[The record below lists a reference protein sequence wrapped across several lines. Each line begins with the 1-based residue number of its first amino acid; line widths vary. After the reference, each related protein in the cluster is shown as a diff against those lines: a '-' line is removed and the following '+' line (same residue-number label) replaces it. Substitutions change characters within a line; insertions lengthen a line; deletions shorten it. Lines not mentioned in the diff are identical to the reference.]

1 MLRFPPRRRR
11 LRNAAPALVLAAL
24 AWAAPAEASR
34 PTNPYVG
41 TYPAESAYSL
51 ALHMHG
57 SGSEQSGSWEWHT
70 AKAESLGCD
79 IIWWTDHDWRLSNDR
94 VMKRYDFESAF
105 WDSPFSRWKE
115 PDSDF
120 PGGFRYWELDVQT
133 LNFIHT
139 AVVDTLGYQSARSF
153 RLEATGDPG
162 PDFRAGHVTQTCSD
176 FQNHYS
182 MAKHVKLR
190 FRVFPEALDP
200 ADARF
205 VFEVELSDHP
215 EGTKIL
221 RYVLGSTEGE
231 GAHSIPLAFTP
242 GTWNDYLVDVTEDA
256 LTHFSA
262 GGIDSLRALD
272 NTLAFVRLALE
283 CRNSSHA
290 VVFFDEYRIEPDP
303 ALVSNVLIQRERGMA
318 AYYETL
324 YPTVRHYV
332 GTEVSL
338 FRAQPHLNGYAPNL
352 QLVDYT
358 GHIFSDS
365 LYYAID
371 QIHAQGGAVSL
382 NHLFGPHFVYD
393 DNPNET
399 PAQKIAR
406 RNYVKRSYI
415 NNRALGVDVLE
426 AGYRQRGGCNLAEH
440 LDLWDAL
447 NANMVFLT
455 GNGVTDSHGR
465 GFYQLI
471 GWGPSEL
478 GLSTV
483 NNFVTWM
490 WTEELS
496 EAGFVRSMK
505 SGRAYFG
512 DPYRWQ
518 GALDLRTMDGFRM
531 GQVVLTDQNSHDL
544 LVEITNVPVDVS
556 VRLLQA
562 EMRDDPPVDYLDPVW
577 LRDETLVADASSGT
591 FSDTVTVDTSVPS
604 FVRIEAHDVEG
615 QELVFSN
622 PIYFVKSVPGAGIA
636 AERTAARLG
645 DVRLFRCENFRLEDA
660 SLSPTGPVLHLSG
673 SEAPP
678 GLGRILIDPGIL
690 GAPGNVV
697 GATTWNFTDGV
708 LELTGFAGA
717 SSSIDVQWGGVGV
730 GEPTPRPRPRELA
743 LDSGRPN
750 PFGRGTSIDYTLPRE
765 GWVRLEVLDTA
776 GRRVRV
782 LELEFQTAG
791 NHRASWDGR
800 DESGRDVAA
809 GVYYIRLQHDGKTLV
824 KKAARLR

>member
-1 MLRFPPRRRR
+1 MRPFGTKFLLWAVPMVAWLGP
-11 LRNAAPALVLAAL
+11 APVHGAR
-24 AWAAPAEASR
+24 PSR
-34 PTNPYVG
+34 PEYPFEG

-57 SGSEQSGSWEWHT
+57 SMSEQSGSWEWHT
-70 AKAESLGCD
+70 AKAESLGVD

-94 VMKRYDFESAF
+94 AMKRYDFESAF
-105 WDSPFSRWKE
+105 WDSPGSRWKE

-120 PGGFRYWELDVQT
+120 PGEFRFWELDVAT
-133 LNFIHT
+133 LDFLHT
-139 AVVDTLGYQSARSF
+139 SIADTLGFESARSF

-162 PDFRAGHVTQTCSD
+162 PAFRDGHVTQTCSD

-190 FRVFPEALDP
+190 FRVFPEMLDA

-215 EGTKIL
+215 EGPKIL

-231 GAHSIPLAFTP
+231 GAHSIPLSFTP
-242 GTWNDYLVDVTEDA
+242 GMWNEYLVDVTEDA
-256 LTHFSA
+256 ILHFSS
-262 GGIDSLRALD
+262 GGIDSLRVLD
-272 NTLAFVRLALE
+272 NTLAFVRVELG
-283 CRNSSHA
+283 CRSDSHA
-290 VVFFDEYRIEPDP
+290 LVFFDEYRIEPDP
-303 ALVSNVLIQRERGMA
+303 ALVGNVLVGRAREMA

-332 GTEVSL
+332 GTEISQ
-338 FRAQPHLNGYAPNL
+338 FRAQPHMNGYAPNL
-352 QLVDYT
+352 SLVDYT

-382 NHLFGPHFVYD
+382 NHLFGPQFYYQN
-393 DNPNET
+393 NPNET
-399 PAQKIAR
+399 PAQRALR
-406 RNYVKRSYI
+406 RAYVKKSHI

-426 AGYRQRGGCNLAEH
+426 VGYRQRGGCNLAEH

-465 GFYQLI
+465 GYYQLI
-471 GWGPSEL
+471 GWGPSEI
-478 GLSTV
+478 GLSTT

-490 WTEELS
+490 WTEDLS

-512 DPYRWQ
+512 DPYRWK

-531 GQVVLTDQNSHDL
+531 GQVVLTDATEHDL
-544 LVEITNVPVDVS
+544 LVEVTNVQPDVS

-562 EMRDDPPVDYLDPVW
+562 ELRDDPPEDYIDPVW
-577 LRDETLVADASSGT
+577 LRDETLSADASSGV
-591 FSDTVTVDTSVPS
+591 FSDTVAVDTSMPS
-604 FVRIEAHDVEG
+604 FVRIEVRDGEG
-615 QELVFSN
+615 KEMVFSN
-622 PIYFVKSVPGAGIA
+622 PLYFVRDVPGAGVA
-636 AERTAARLG
+636 AERVAARLG
-645 DVRLFRCENFRLEDA
+645 EARLFRAENFRLEGA
-660 SLSPTGPVLHLSG
+660 SLSELGPVLHLSG
-673 SEAPP
+673 DEAPP
-678 GLGRILIDPGIL
+678 GTGRIVIDPGAL

-697 GATTWNFTDGV
+697 GAATWNYLGGL
-708 LELTGFAGA
+708 LELTGFNGA
-717 SSSIDVQWGGVGV
+717 TSTIDVFWGPVGTPLAPSRPV
-730 GEPTPRPRPRELA
+730 GLG

-750 PFGRGTSIDYTLPRE
+750 PFGRGTAIDYTLPRE

-782 LELEFQTAG
+782 LSLEFQRAG
-791 NHRASWDGR
+791 SHRASWDGR
-800 DESGRDVAA
+800 DESGQDVAA